1 MEDVLD
7 LYQQPYDPLK
17 PVVCMDELCKELHG
31 EVREPL
37 AARPGKLKRI
47 DSEYRRNGTANVF
60 LFTEPLKGW
69 RRAFVTERRARIDWA
84 KVVKVVLDEVYPE
97 AQVVRLVMDNL
108 NVHSLGSLYQAFDP
122 VEARRLTKR
131 LEIHYTPRH
140 GSWLNIAEIEFRAL
154 AGQCLDRRI
163 PDMPT
168 LTREVGAWE
177 ADRNARTIG
186 VDWQFTTDDA
196 RTKLKRLYPVPLED
210 GSASKSLRELS
221 LSDSSL

>member
-37 AARPGKLKRI
+37 PASRGKLKRI
-47 DSEYRRNGTANVF
+47 DSEYRRHGTANVF

-69 RRAFVTERRARIDWA
+69 RRAFVTERRTRIDWA
-84 KVVKVVLDEVYPE
+84 TVVKVVLDEVYPD

-122 VEARRLTKR
+122 AEARRLAKR

-163 PDMPT
+163 PDMPK
-168 LTREVGAWE
+168 LTREVAAWE
-177 ADRNARTIG
+177 SDRNARTIG

-196 RTKLKRLYPVPLED
+196 RTKLKRLYPVPL
-210 GSASKSLRELS
+210 SAK
-221 LSDSSL
+221 

>member
-7 LYQQPYDPLK
+7 LYQQPPNPLK
-17 PVVCMDELCKELHG
+17 PVVCMDELCKELHS

-37 AARPGKLKRI
+37 AARPGKIKRI
-47 DSEYRRNGTANVF
+47 DSEYRRHGTANVF

-69 RRAFVTERRARIDWA
+69 RRAFVTAQRTRIDWA
-84 KVVKVVLDEVYPE
+84 KAVKVVLDEVYPD

-122 VEARRLTKR
+122 AEARRLAKR
-131 LEIHYTPRH
+131 LEIHYTPKH

-163 PDMPT
+163 PDRAT
-168 LTREVGAWE
+168 LEREVAAWE
-177 ADRNARTIG
+177 ADRNTHTRG
-186 VDWQFTTDDA
+186 VDWQFTTEDA
-196 RTKLKRLYPVPLED
+196 RVKLKRLYPVFTQT
-210 GSASKSLRELS
+210 
-221 LSDSSL
+221 